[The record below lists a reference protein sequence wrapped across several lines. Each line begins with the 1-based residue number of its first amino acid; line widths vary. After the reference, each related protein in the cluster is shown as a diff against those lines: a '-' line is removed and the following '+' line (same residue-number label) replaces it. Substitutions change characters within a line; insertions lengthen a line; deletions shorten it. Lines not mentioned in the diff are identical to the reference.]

1 MHPSPISQ
9 LTEIQR
15 RSCPCGAV
23 PEPSHSL
30 CRKCFSGMVWRR
42 RQAKPVRRATGRRH
56 GRHARDRARFLA
68 LAEEKF
74 RAGRKWA
81 DFR

>member
-23 PEPSHSL
+23 PEPSHGL

-42 RQAKPVRRATGRRH
+42 RQAKPIRRATGRRH
-56 GRHARDRARFLA
+56 ARERARFLA

-74 RAGRKWA
+74 RATREWA